1 MIFPYPH
8 TSALAQVPVPY
19 LFKKEVLMLYPLRL
33 RDGLELD
40 MFLRGLYLKN
50 YGEKA
55 KLIPEGDRSAFVAD
69 FGKTLSEISY
79 QRGVGHSVLW
89 GSQDAMVYLVYL
101 LTRKKVPEER
111 LRELLFGNGLDRE
124 SLTAVS
130 EMYNA
135 VICPTP
141 PVPKLDIP
149 SKKPKYEST
158 RQEREARIYHTM
170 AKEFRWT
177 YEQVLDLTEYQI
189 FWYLYLYP
197 DEREHHEEMHA
208 MAHRNGDGDLEGG
221 GAPTSTPGVIHF
233 NSPEEYEAWKA
244 KQANKS

>member
-8 TSALAQVPVPY
+8 SAALAQVPVPY
-19 LFKKEVLMLYPLRL
+19 LFKGEEFLVYPLRL
-33 RDGLELD
+33 RDGLSLD
-40 MFLRGLYLKN
+40 MFLRGLYVRN

-55 KLIPEGDRSAFVAD
+55 KLIPEGDRSSFISD
-69 FGKTLSEISY
+69 LGKTLSGISY

-89 GSQDAMVYLVYL
+89 GSPVAMTHLVYL
-101 LTRKKVPEER
+101 LVRGVVSEER
-111 LRELLFGNGLDRE
+111 IRELFFSRGLDRE

-130 EMYNA
+130 EMFNA

-141 PVPKLDIP
+141 SVPKLNIP
-149 SKKPKYEST
+149 PKKPKYEHT
-158 RQEREARIYHTM
+158 LLEREARVYHTL
-170 AKEFRWT
+170 AKEFHWT

-197 DEREHHEEMHA
+197 DEREHHEEIHA
-208 MAHRNGDGDLEGG
+208 MAHRGGEEGE
-221 GAPTSTPGVIHF
+221 PSVTSSGLLHF

-244 KQANKS
+244 KQSMKGI